1 MSTRTRT
8 GARAWVRAHP
18 ILAGAL
24 ACALV
29 GTAHAE
35 YTLATSTDVNKWVAL
50 AVPGALD
57 LYVIQALRVHRDV
70 AGAVLAMVVANV
82 VSHLIVAGL
91 YPTDIRWQVGVTAAV
106 GALAPGIVWRVHS
119 LERTRNRAELLW
131 GLEAGAVKSP
141 EKDTAPEPAPV
152 AAPDP
157 SAAWVPGFHLDGCD
171 GVHEYEGPLNCTLR
185 ASALEDLAPEP
196 APVIAPALDYGWS
209 APDRVPA
216 EWSAPRLYDASEIGD
231 ALASKYENEV
241 RAHLEVV
248 PDLPAEHAT
257 SAVHSDSP
265 LIDTDRDYLPRARA
279 YVEGTS
285 KPSVRGIRR
294 ELHIGQERAE
304 RLLTHL
310 GVIL

>member
-1 MSTRTRT
+1 MHP
-8 GARAWVRAHP
+8 GATVSAGTSAEALAWVRAHP
-18 ILAGAL
+18 VLAGAL

-70 AGAVLAMVVANV
+70 AGAVLVMVVANV

-119 LERTRNRAELLW
+119 LERTRNRSELLW

-141 EKDTAPEPAPV
+141 EKDTAPKTAPV
-152 AAPDP
+152 TAPDP
-157 SAAWVPGFHLDGCD
+157 SAAWAPGFHLDGCD
-171 GVHEYEGPLNCTLR
+171 GVHEHEGPVNCTLR
-185 ASALEDLAPEP
+185 ASALEDIALEP

-216 EWSAPRLYDASEIGD
+216 EWSAPKDTAPVVPYL
-231 ALASKYENEV
+231 V
-241 RAHLEVV
+241 PV

-279 YVEGTS
+279 YVENTD
-285 KPSVRGIRR
+285 KPSVRGLRR
-294 ELHIGQERAE
+294 ELRIGQERAE